1 MQTLEIEVPDNKT
14 RLVKEFLKDLGVT
27 VKVKR
32 SKAPNADTIAAMD
45 ELKSGKGKKFKTVDD
60 LFKSIWAWDMF
71 EIVTSTKF
79 LKDLKLLK
87 KRSDKDFKLLQQLIT
102 TLAEK
107 GHLGLHKKHK
117 THKLTGNY
125 KGYWECHVKPDLLLI
140 WDENEQINL
149 LELVRTGTHSDLF

>member
-1 MQTLEIEVPDNKT
+1 
-14 RLVKEFLKDLGVT
+14 
-27 VKVKR
+27 
-32 SKAPNADTIAAMD
+32 
-45 ELKSGKGKKFKTVDD
+45 
-60 LFKSIWAWDMF
+60 MF

-87 KRSDKDFKLLQQLIT
+87 KRSLNDFQLLQNVIT
-102 TLAEK
+102 ILANK
-107 GHLGLHKKHK
+107 GHMGLDKKHK
-117 THKLTGNY
+117 AHKLNGSY

>member
-1 MQTLEIEVPDNKT
+1 
-14 RLVKEFLKDLGVT
+14 
-27 VKVKR
+27 
-32 SKAPNADTIAAMD
+32 
-45 ELKSGKGKKFKTVDD
+45 
-60 LFKSIWAWDMF
+60 MF

-87 KRSDKDFKLLQQLIT
+87 KRSVQDFQLLQQLIT
-102 TLAEK
+102 LLAEK
-107 GHLGLHKKHK
+107 GHKGLHKNHK
-117 THKLTGNY
+117 PHKLSGIY

>member
-1 MQTLEIEVPDNKT
+1 
-14 RLVKEFLKDLGVT
+14 
-27 VKVKR
+27 
-32 SKAPNADTIAAMD
+32 
-45 ELKSGKGKKFKTVDD
+45 
-60 LFKSIWAWDMF
+60 MF

-87 KRSDKDFKLLQQLIT
+87 KRSVKDLQLLQQVIT

-107 GHLGLHKKHK
+107 GHSGLSKKHNA
-117 THKLTGNY
+117 HKLSGDY

-140 WDENEQINL
+140 WDENEQIML

>member
-1 MQTLEIEVPDNKT
+1 
-14 RLVKEFLKDLGVT
+14 
-27 VKVKR
+27 
-32 SKAPNADTIAAMD
+32 
-45 ELKSGKGKKFKTVDD
+45 
-60 LFKSIWAWDMF
+60 MF

-87 KRSDKDFKLLQQLIT
+87 KRSIKDLQLLRQLIT
-102 TLAEK
+102 VLAEN
-107 GHLGLHKKHK
+107 GHQGLNAKHK
-117 THKLTGNY
+117 AHKLSGEY